1 MRSCFA
7 RSSLVRLLALL
18 LAFGVFAAACG
29 GDDDSADSNADT
41 TSESESDSATIA
53 ADDDGDSVAPTITEP
68 AEEEVPEEEIQRG
81 GTLRVA
87 MEADGDGIN
96 PVANN
101 FANAAYLMGQSI
113 FDPLIAYDA
122 DGDWFPFLAESASPV
137 EGTNSWQI
145 KVRAGITYHDGS
157 EMTAD
162 DMIAAFEA
170 QLTDPIISLAVAPSF
185 PAENPVEKIDDY
197 TVQYNL
203 LRPSAH
209 FPTNLTSQL
218 GMVPSASYIL
228 SLIHI

>member
-1 MRSCFA
+1 M
-7 RSSLVRLLALL
+7 RLLALL
-18 LAFGVFAAACG
+18 LAFVVFAAACG
-29 GDDDSADSNADT
+29 GDDDSSADA
-41 TSESESDSATIA
+41 TSDSESDSATTVADDA
-53 ADDDGDSVAPTITEP
+53 AEDDGDSVAPTITEP

-122 DGDWFPFLAESASPV
+122 DGEWFPFLAESASPV
-137 EGTNSWQI
+137 DGTNSWQI
-145 KVRAGITYHDGS
+145 RVREGITYHDGS

-170 QLTDPIISLAVAPSF
+170 QLEDPIISLAVAPSF
-185 PAENPVEKIDDY
+185 PAENRVERIDDY

-203 LRPSAH
+203 LRQSAH
-209 FPTNLTSQL
+209 FPIALTSQL
-218 GMVPSASYIL
+218 GMIPPA
-228 SLIHI
+228 